1 MVPRAVILLTLLL
14 SACQSTDSLSTDSLS
29 TFEIRQKEQGLPVNE
44 PFIQEASSVPNCAK
58 KELMTGFL
66 AKTFNER
73 PLLRGVSTDGSIL
86 KIYAGPNGGWTLT
99 RIVND
104 TTCIVAAGTD
114 LRVLRSEKGPVI

>member
-1 MVPRAVILLTLLL
+1 MISRAVIALTLLL
-14 SACQSTDSLSTDSLS
+14 SACQSTDSLSTV
-29 TFEIRQKEQGLPVNE
+29 EIRQQEQGLPVNE
-44 PFIQEASSVPNCAK
+44 SFIQEASSVPNCAK
-58 KELMTGFL
+58 KDLMTGFL

-73 PLLRGVSTDGSIL
+73 PLLKGISTDGSIL
-86 KIYAGPNGGWTLT
+86 TIYAGPNGGGTLT

>member
-1 MVPRAVILLTLLL
+1 MVSRAVVLLTLLL
-14 SACQSTDSLSTDSLS
+14 SACQSTDSLST
-29 TFEIRQKEQGLPVNE
+29 FEIRQ
-44 PFIQEASSVPNCAK
+44 QESQLVATEYSTQRTPSVPNCAK

-114 LRVLRSEKGPVI
+114 LRVLSSKKGPVI